1 MGIFK
6 EYLKKKESG
15 VKLEELLPEDVKN
28 SEENKDM
35 VEFLKEREQIVESV
49 SSEISDVVKDVVED
63 EVIGKKN
70 RKVRESGILKGDNK
84 GYSDESFSLREVVIS
99 NKPMSLVIKE
109 KYYGKRKVSEE
120 HKVDVSQLYAPRI
133 YDRIRVGLEEGK
145 MNFLTRYE
153 LVNELYSYMG
163 TRIVTPQGK
172 TEPIDPFPIA
182 IVEIYK
188 QKYHPNK
195 LYVLIPLSLVLSSR
209 DPNFK
214 KVKDK
219 VEPIIDAFISE
230 KYNKSVSYSDQ
241 VRVSV
246 FSDVYSHII
255 ERLNRKTLRIPGITY
270 EYLKKVL
277 PLIIDEKLRY
287 YSDFGFGDIEYLFY
301 DDQIEDIFINGAEKP
316 VLAQTRDFYNV
327 ETTIYMTNDKL
338 ERLAV
343 VIKAIYKRNFSEKS
357 PVIDTQIE
365 GYFNIRVN
373 MTYWSPVFKFS
384 VDGYSLTLRKAREI
398 PPSVSILLHEKFH
411 SINEEVGALLVEFFH
426 RNVGSLIYGET
437 GSGKT
442 TLLKSMLLTV
452 PQHYRIV
459 SLEDTVEM
467 PDMSKWDYHHIRL
480 TAKSQL
486 SASSEDDWT
495 LDKASKN
502 LLRMRPYI
510 AVLGEIRGL
519 EAKTLAEMAQMGLAT
534 VYTTL
539 HAKDHITV
547 LNRLIHHMGVE
558 PSAIPSFDTLTLIRT
573 IRPRGTDRIIR
584 RVTSIAYPEVMY
596 DYDKRNIV
604 KLSTGEEEVMVELK
618 EIVSYRFN
626 VDPMTGKISERW
638 DINWQNLFGGKIIQK
653 IHDITGMHPEVVLV
667 EIVEK
672 YNVLR
677 ALSKDVNFSDFKAEM
692 ERVVKYFN
700 IYNIINNDGYIGE
713 ELWNQFV
720 KEMKYNFG
728 INIDVKWDDWIM
740 REISEK
746 EFNDWISVLD
756 I

>member
-6 EYLKKKESG
+6 EYVKKKKQG
-15 VKLEELLPEDVKN
+15 VKLGDVLPETVRE
-28 SEENKDM
+28 SEDNKDM
-35 VEFLKEREQIVESV
+35 VEFLKEREKIVNKV
-49 SSEISDVVKDVVED
+49 SSELD
-63 EVIGKKN
+63 ESKTIQEENVDKKN
-70 RKVRESGILKGDNK
+70 RDIVR
-84 GYSDESFSLREVVIS
+84 
-99 NKPMSLVIKE
+99 KPFLSKYTKEDDVSIRKMVTSKRSMNLVIRE
-109 KYYGKRKVSEE
+109 KYYGKRVSTGEE
-120 HKVDVSQLYAPRI
+120 KVDFSKLYAPRI
-133 YDRIRVGLEEGK
+133 YDNIRRGLEEGK
-145 MNFLTRYE
+145 ITFITSYE
-153 LVNELYSYMG
+153 LTNELYTYMG
-163 TRIVTPQGK
+163 VRVLTPQGN
-172 TEPIDPFPIA
+172 TELIEPFPIA

-195 LYVLIPLSLVLSSR
+195 IYVLIPLSLILYSR

-214 KVKDK
+214 KVRDRI
-219 VEPIIDAFISE
+219 EPIIDSFISS
-230 KYNKSVSYSDQ
+230 KYDKSVSYSDQ
-241 VRVSV
+241 MRSSV
-246 FSDVYSHII
+246 FTDVYAYII
-255 ERLNRKTLRIPGITY
+255 EKLKRRTLKIPGITY

-277 PLIIDEKLRY
+277 PLIIDEKLRF

-301 DDQIEDIFINGAEKP
+301 DDQIEDIFINGSEKP

-343 VIKAIYKRNFSEKS
+343 VIKALYKRNFSEKS

-467 PDMSKWDYHHIRL
+467 PDMSKWGYHHIRL

-486 SASSEDDWT
+486 SAMSEEEWT
-495 LDKASKN
+495 LDKAAKN
-502 LLRMRPYI
+502 LLRMRPFI

-539 HAKDHITV
+539 HAKDHVTV

-596 DYDKRNIV
+596 DYDKKNLVR
-604 KLSTGEEEVMVELK
+604 LSTGEEEVMVELK
-618 EIVSYRFN
+618 EIVSYKFN
-626 VDPMTGKISERW
+626 VDPRTGSIDERW
-638 DINWQNLFGGKIIQK
+638 DINWKNLFGGKVIQK
-653 IHDITGMHPEVVLV
+653 IHDITGMHPEVILV

-672 YNVLR
+672 YNVLKS
-677 ALSKDVNFSDFKAEM
+677 LSEEINFNDFKSEM

-700 IYNIINNDGYIGE
+700 IYNILNSDGYIGE
-713 ELWNQFV
+713 ELWYQFV
-720 KEMKYNFG
+720 KEMDYNFG
-728 INIDVKWDDWIM
+728 IKIHHKWDDWILK
-740 REISEK
+740 RISEK
-746 EFNDWISVLD
+746 EFYDWISVLD